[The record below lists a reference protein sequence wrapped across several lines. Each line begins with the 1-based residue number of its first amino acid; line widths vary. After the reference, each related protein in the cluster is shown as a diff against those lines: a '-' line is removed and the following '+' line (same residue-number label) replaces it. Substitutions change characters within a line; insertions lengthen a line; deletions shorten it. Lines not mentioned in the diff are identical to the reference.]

1 VAKAVSV
8 NQQLEKLREEIRR
21 HEELYYAHDSPEI
34 SDREYDALLERLQ
47 ELERQHPELISN
59 DSPTQRVG
67 GRPVEGFA
75 QVVHRRSML
84 SLDNSYNI
92 EELRAF
98 DVRCQRL
105 ADGRAVDYVAEL
117 KIDGL
122 SLALHYENQV
132 LARAV
137 TRGDGRVGEDV
148 TANARTIRSVP
159 LRLNR
164 IGASA
169 TDSDSKFQIPDS
181 KSQTSDLKSQSSKN
195 NPGVGDL
202 KSEIS
207 KNKSGNNDLNSEISN
222 AKSESSNLKSEI
234 SNLKSQSSKLKSEIS
249 NQKSKNSSQ
258 KSETSN
264 LRSEIATVEVRGE
277 AFIPRKVF
285 ERINAEREDQNE
297 PRFANPRNA
306 AAGTI
311 RQLDPKITASRRLEM
326 FAYDLLAGERKPFP
340 THWQALNWM
349 QQAGLRI
356 NPERV
361 LCKSIDEVIEFAN
374 RMEAKRDELDYEI
387 DGLVVKV
394 NSTALQDEFGT
405 TNKAPRWA
413 IAYKYAAR
421 QATTQVL
428 SIVVQVGRTGALTPV
443 ANLEPVVLAGTTVSR
458 ATLHNPD
465 EVKRLG
471 IRIGDWVLIE
481 KGGDVIP
488 KVLKVIKAKRTG
500 AEKVFRM
507 PRKCP
512 VCGGEISR
520 PEGEVVSR
528 CIAADCPA
536 QLEGRLLHFS
546 SRRAMR
552 IEGLGESLVHQLV
565 ESGKVHDAGDLYS
578 LTLEDVADLERM
590 AKKSASNLLAQ
601 IEASK
606 HKDLANLIYALG
618 LRHVGDRTATTLAR
632 QFGSLEALSK
642 ATVEELDDVP
652 EIGLTVAQ
660 SVRDWFD
667 DQGNLA
673 LCERLAAAGVQTKME
688 MTRQQTDE
696 RFAGKTFVL
705 TGTLAGFTRD
715 EARAAIEA
723 RGGRA
728 SGSVSKK
735 TDFVVAGEEAGSKLD
750 KATELGV
757 TVLDEEAF
765 RKMLS

>member
-1 VAKAVSV
+1 LAKAVSV
-8 NQQLEKLREEIRR
+8 PQQIEKLREEIRR
-21 HEELYYAHDSPEI
+21 HEELYYVLDNPQI
-34 SDREYDALLERLQ
+34 SDAEYDALLEQLQ
-47 ELERQHPELISN
+47 KLEQDHPDQITP

-67 GRPVEGFA
+67 GRPAQGFA
-75 QVVHRRSML
+75 EVVHRRPML

-92 EELRAF
+92 DELRAF
-98 DVRCQRL
+98 DQRCQRL
-105 ADGRAVDYVAEL
+105 ADGRSIDYVAEL

-122 SLALHYENQV
+122 SLALHYENQILV
-132 LARAV
+132 RGV
-137 TRGDGRVGEDV
+137 TRGDGRIGEEV
-148 TANARTIRSVP
+148 TQNARTIRSVP
-159 LRLNR
+159 LKLR
-164 IGASA
+164 A
-169 TDSDSKFQIPDS
+169 TSKVPS
-181 KSQTSDLKSQSSKN
+181 LKA
-195 NPGVGDL
+195 
-202 KSEIS
+202 EIV
-207 KNKSGNNDLNSEISN
+207 
-222 AKSESSNLKSEI
+222 NL
-234 SNLKSQSSKLKSEIS
+234 
-249 NQKSKNSSQ
+249 
-258 KSETSN
+258 
-264 LRSEIATVEVRGE
+264 EVRGE

-285 ERINAEREDQNE
+285 ERTNAEREEQGE

-311 RQLDPKITASRRLEM
+311 RQLDSKIVATRKLDM

-340 THWQALNWM
+340 THWEALNWLESV
-349 QQAGLRI
+349 GFKVS
-356 NPERV
+356 PERK
-361 LCKSIDEVIEFAN
+361 LCNSIAEVIEFAGAV
-374 RMEAKRDELDYEI
+374 EARRDDLDYEI

-421 QATTQVL
+421 QATTRVV

-443 ANLEPVVLAGTTVSR
+443 ANLEPVSLAGTTVAR

-488 KVLKVIKAKRTG
+488 KVLKVIVEKRTG
-500 AEKVFRM
+500 DEKVFRM

-512 VCGGEISR
+512 VCGGEISK

-528 CIAADCPA
+528 CVAADCPA
-536 QLEGRLLHFS
+536 QLKGRLLHFA

-552 IEGLGESLVHQLV
+552 IEGLGESLVDQFV
-565 ESGKVHDAGDLYS
+565 DSGKVHDAGDLYS
-578 LTLEDVADLERM
+578 LTLDDVASLERM

-606 HKDLANLIYALG
+606 HRELANLIYALG

-632 QFGSLEALSK
+632 QFGSLDALSK

-667 DQGNLA
+667 DAGNIE
-673 LCERLAAAGVQTKME
+673 LCKRLETAGVRTRME
-688 MTRQQTDE
+688 KPSEPTDE
-696 RFAGKTFVL
+696 SLAGKLFVL
-705 TGTLAGFTRD
+705 TGTLAEYSRD
-715 EARAAIEA
+715 EARAAIES
-723 RGGRA
+723 RGGRVT
-728 SGSVSKK
+728 SSVSKK
-735 TDFVVAGEEAGSKLD
+735 TDYVVAGDEAGSKLD

-757 TVLDEEAF
+757 KVIDEAAF
-765 RKMLS
+765 KEMLG